1 MDDDDMNIEFIPTG
15 DPVADRGDAMI
26 RLARQVEV
34 TKNRDAK
41 GLLLAYME
49 KVYHSVKLPP
59 MGQLY
64 PMPGANV
71 DQEGNA

>member
-1 MDDDDMNIEFIPTG
+1 MDDDDLNIEFIPTG

-49 KVYHSVKLPP
+49 KTYHSIKLPP

-64 PMPGANV
+64 SMPGANV

>member
-1 MDDDDMNIEFIPTG
+1 MDNDDMSIEFLPTG

-41 GLLLAYME
+41 ALLLAYMQ
-49 KVYHSVKLPP
+49 KTYHSVKLPP
-59 MGQLY
+59 MGQLIA
-64 PMPGANV
+64 MPGANV